1 MIRVCW
7 SHSIV
12 HNIDEVDTC
21 WHERMCTVGRNSIR
35 QQIII
40 FANKLKVKDDFFRAE
55 IEVLA
60 FYSVQIFSFYFYL
73 SSIIIVVNG
82 IRLVL
87 QTSKE
92 IIVSNSIPCYIWFF
106 LLSVIGFFIGLAFC
120 VCDLHCA
127 LVFLII

>member
-1 MIRVCW
+1 M
-7 SHSIV
+7 
-12 HNIDEVDTC
+12 
-21 WHERMCTVGRNSIR
+21 GRNSIR

-92 IIVSNSIPCYIWFF
+92 IIVSNSIPCYIWVF

>member
-40 FANKLKVKDDFFRAE
+40 FANKLKVKDDFFWAE

-60 FYSVQIFSFYFYL
+60 FYYIQIFSFYFYL
-73 SSIIIVVNG
+73 SSVIMEVNG
-82 IRLVL
+82 IDLCYKHL
-87 QTSKE
+87 KK
-92 IIVSNSIPCYIWFF
+92 IIVSNSIPCYIWGF
-106 LLSVIGFFIGLAFC
+106 LLPVIGFFIGLAFC